1 MRKWTMEEL
10 NRLSPTAFKAAPKTN
25 IVLVLDNIRSRNNV
39 GAIFR
44 TADAFRIAE
53 MVLCGITPIPPHKDI
68 HKTAL
73 GATESVA
80 WRQESSAAEVVTK
93 LREAGADCYAVEQV
107 KGAKFLD
114 QVTAVPKQTLV
125 LVIGNEVQ
133 GVSQEVIDAC
143 GAAIEIP
150 QLGTKH
156 SLNVATS
163 AGVVLW
169 HFFVQLRPA
178 AH

>member
-1 MRKWTMEEL
+1 MEEL
-10 NRLSPTAFKAAPKTN
+10 NRLSTTAFKEAPKTN

-53 MVLCGITPIPPHKDI
+53 IILCGITPTPPHKDI

-80 WRQESSAAEVVTK
+80 WRQEASAADVVGK
-93 LREAGADCYAVEQV
+93 LCETGANCFAVEQV
-107 KGAKFLD
+107 KGAVFLD
-114 QVTAVPKQTLV
+114 QVTAVPDQTLV

-133 GVSQEVIDAC
+133 GVSQEVINAC

>member
-1 MRKWTMEEL
+1 MEEL
-10 NRLSPTAFKAAPKTN
+10 NRLSTTAFKAAQKTN

-53 MVLCGITPIPPHKDI
+53 IILCGITPTPPHKDI

-80 WRQESSAAEVVTK
+80 WRQEASAADVVDK
-93 LREAGADCYAVEQV
+93 LREAGANCFAVEQV
-107 KGAKFLD
+107 KGAVFLD
-114 QVTAVPKQTLV
+114 QVTAVPDQTLV
-125 LVIGNEVQ
+125 LVIGNEVL
-133 GVSQEVIDAC
+133 GVSQEVINAC
-143 GAAIEIP
+143 CSAIEIP
-150 QLGTKH
+150 QLVTKH

>member
-1 MRKWTMEEL
+1 MEEL
-10 NRLSPTAFKAAPKTN
+10 NRLSTTAFKAAQKTN

-53 MVLCGITPIPPHKDI
+53 IILCGITPTPPHKDI

-80 WRQESSAAEVVTK
+80 WRQEASAADVVDK
-93 LREAGADCYAVEQV
+93 LREAGANCFAVEQV
-107 KGAKFLD
+107 KGAVFLD
-114 QVTAVPKQTLV
+114 QVTAVPDQTLV
-125 LVIGNEVQ
+125 LVIGNEVL
-133 GVSQEVIDAC
+133 GVSQEVINAC